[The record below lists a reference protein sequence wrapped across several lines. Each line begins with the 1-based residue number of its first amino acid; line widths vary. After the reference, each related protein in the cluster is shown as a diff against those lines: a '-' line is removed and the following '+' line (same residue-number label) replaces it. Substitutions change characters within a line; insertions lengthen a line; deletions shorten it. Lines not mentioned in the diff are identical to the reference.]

1 MYRVAS
7 PGRLTAEHRRLRTS
21 GRPHP
26 FLDHRSC
33 PVGVSLSMRPLTAC
47 AAGAWVLAG
56 LAWTQTATKP
66 LKFKVASV
74 KPADP
79 NAKTNSSSRDA
90 GEGLDIRNVPV
101 RNLITLAYGLQDFRL
116 LNAPGWTNTEGYDV
130 VAKAPTDEISSPPG
144 SPQTPPESLDQ
155 RKLRFDRIRERLRSL
170 LADRFGLVVHY
181 ETRERPVYLL
191 TVAKNGPKL
200 KQALTADG
208 PPHKEEGRGHSRGFA
223 VPIEMLVTT
232 LSNATHITVLDKT
245 GLTGRYDYT
254 LDWTPDRQPAPNPEA
269 DSAQAPG
276 SGPTIYTAVREQLG
290 LQLESRKAP
299 VDVVVVDHVD
309 RPSAN

>member
-1 MYRVAS
+1 M
-7 PGRLTAEHRRLRTS
+7 
-21 GRPHP
+21 
-26 FLDHRSC
+26 
-33 PVGVSLSMRPLTAC
+33 
-47 AAGAWVLAG
+47 
-56 LAWTQTATKP
+56 AWTQTATKP
-66 LKFKVASV
+66 LKFEVASV

-101 RNLITLAYGLQDFRL
+101 RNLITLGYGLQDFQL

-130 VAKAPTDEISSPPG
+130 VAKAPTDEISSPPVG
-144 SPQTPPESLDQ
+144 PQTPPESLDQ
-155 RKLRFDRIRERLRSL
+155 RKLRFDRVRERLRSL

-181 ETRERPVYLL
+181 ETREHSVYLL
-191 TVAKNGPKL
+191 TVAKTGPKL
-200 KQALTADG
+200 KQVVTADG
-208 PPHKEEGRGHSRGFA
+208 PPRKEEGRGHSRGFA

-254 LDWTPDRQPAPNPEA
+254 LDWVPDLQGAPANPAA
-269 DSAQAPG
+269 DATQAPG
-276 SGPTIYTAVREQLG
+276 SGPTIYTALREQLG
-290 LQLESRKAP
+290 LQLESGKAP
-299 VDVVVVDHVD
+299 VDVVVVDHGD

>member
-1 MYRVAS
+1 MRRVNRS
-7 PGRLTAEHRRLRTS
+7 HSTRLLYITKERKK
-21 GRPHP
+21 
-26 FLDHRSC
+26 
-33 PVGVSLSMRPLTAC
+33 VGMSTKSWSVYHFPTCIL
-47 AAGAWVLAG
+47 AAVGAMG
-56 LAWTQTATKP
+56 QTATPP
-66 LKFKVASV
+66 LKFEVASV

-101 RNLITLAYGLQDFRL
+101 RNLITLAYGLQDFQL
-116 LNAPGWTNTEGYDV
+116 LNAPGWINSEGYDV
-130 VAKAPTDEISSPPG
+130 VAKAATYEIHSPPA
-144 SPQTPPESLDQ
+144 SPQSPPESLDQ
-155 RKLRFDRIRERLRSL
+155 RKLRFDRVRERLRSL

-181 ETRERPVYLL
+181 ETREHSVYLL

-200 KQALTADG
+200 KEVLTADG

-223 VPIEMLVTT
+223 VPIEMLATT
-232 LSNATHITVLDKT
+232 LSNATHVTVLDKT

-254 LDWTPDRQPAPNPEA
+254 LDWTPDLQGAQPANPEIDA
-269 DSAQAPG
+269 AQAPD

-290 LQLESRKAP
+290 LRLESGKAP
-299 VDVVVVDHVD
+299 GDVVVIDHVD